1 MSSIRCAI
9 DSKKKKRKKKRKKT
23 QSCSGACGVKSPKKC
38 CDSLSDLQGSG
49 RTHANVVDQSQMSIA
64 LLKALVDTRSSSTPS
79 RSHACH
85 LSTLRHAEKEK
96 KLKIVFFNCS
106 RLSPCSFH
114 NWRWTS
120 REASLHAQRE
130 TTLKHV
136 PVGAGCGEEGYF
148 IRHLNFER
156 LRAFCERLC
165 ESWKT
170 IIDVVFY
177 SAS

>member
-1 MSSIRCAI
+1 MRSIV
-9 DSKKKKRKKKRKKT
+9 KKKNKKKNKT
-23 QSCSGACGVKSPKKC
+23 QSCSGVCGVKSPKKC

-85 LSTLRHAEKEK
+85 LPTFRHAEKEK
-96 KLKIVFFNCS
+96 KTENRILQLFEIV
-106 RLSPCSFH
+106 
-114 NWRWTS
+114 
-120 REASLHAQRE
+120 SLLISQLALNLQGSVPACTRE
-130 TTLKHV
+130 TTLKYVH
-136 PVGAGCGEEGYF
+136 VGAGCGEEGYF

-165 ESWKT
+165 ES
-170 IIDVVFY
+170 
-177 SAS
+177 